1 MNVTEAKAM
10 IDWVAANWR
19 QEITEDQTAVW
30 YDFLSGREWRP
41 VFIAVQELR
50 LESTFVPDFRL
61 LHQRCEQVNKRLAAL
76 GPGEAPRRC
85 ELCDG
90 TGWMLT
96 PVVGGVEAYVRCRCK
111 PPKPAD
117 HPTCSCLSCTYG
129 ERAEKIRAGMDGMS
143 ERPEVD
149 LLKQLPD
156 PLYSGGM

>member
-1 MNVTEAKAM
+1 VNANEAKAM

-19 QEITEDQTAVW
+19 QEITEDQAVPW

-50 LESTFVPDFRL
+50 LESSFVPDFRL
-61 LHQRCEQVNKRLAAL
+61 LHERCEQINKRLSAL

-96 PVVGGVEAYVRCRCK
+96 PVVGGVEAYARCRCQGK
-111 PPKPAD
+111 SEPEHKGGC
-117 HPTCSCLSCTYG
+117 TCLDCSYG
-129 ERAEKIRAGMDGMS
+129 ERSKAIRTGVDGI
-143 ERPEVD
+143 RTPPD
-149 LLKQLPD
+149 ND
-156 PLYSGGM
+156 PLRPVPIPTFS